1 MLIEYVFCLSV
12 DVRFSTVV
20 FILYFHL
27 DLAFELVVFSKHCYH
42 GDLKIPVFS
51 PCLLVVFRHRR
62 TVLIRANI
70 PKVF

>member
-1 MLIEYVFCLSV
+1 MLIEYVFCLGV
-12 DVRFSTVV
+12 DVRFSTAV

-70 PKVF
+70 PEVF